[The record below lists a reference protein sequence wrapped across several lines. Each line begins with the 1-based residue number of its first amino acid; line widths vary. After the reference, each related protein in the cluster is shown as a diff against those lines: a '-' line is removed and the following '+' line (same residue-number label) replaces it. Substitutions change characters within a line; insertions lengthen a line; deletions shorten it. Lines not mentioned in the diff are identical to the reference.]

1 MLAVVPRDPRITRS
15 TVVAAAFV
23 AAATTGCTPEPSD
36 PSIVVLKPVATTAAP
51 YSRIDDIALVTPD
64 IACVIDSYE
73 FRVRCGDRAGDVLGV
88 FGRKGDGPGE
98 SRTLSAL
105 ERGADGSVG
114 IIDLGLN
121 RLSFYATSGKL
132 VSQVSMPRG
141 FLPHKIF
148 DQRVLGIRVEW
159 TDQATG
165 DGGTWIPREVDLLSG
180 DVLWER
186 SDLEDVADT
195 ECGKVRKG
203 WPDGRGGFVFWACQ
217 DELVFLQH
225 RDAKG
230 ASVVASPTYFEEL
243 PNQRDV
249 DGYLTGI
256 FAMGS
261 EDYVAEYRKTP
272 KRWFLTPEP
281 INFDF
286 EGRLWVATTRDRDTY
301 SYIDVW
307 NGQQYLGTLRIR
319 DRLMGY
325 DLLGT
330 TFAALVERTPG
341 PNGIARRAIDWYD
354 ISALDF
360 GS

>member
-1 MLAVVPRDPRITRS
+1 MLAVVHRGSRITS
-15 TVVAAAFV
+15 SAVVAAAFV
-23 AAATTGCTPEPSD
+23 AVATAGCTTDPAE

-88 FGRKGDGPGE
+88 FGRKGEGPGE
-98 SRTLSAL
+98 FGSLPAL
-105 ERGADGSVG
+105 ERGADGTVG
-114 IIDLGLN
+114 IFDLRLN
-121 RLSFYATSGKL
+121 RLSFHAPSGKL
-132 VSQVSMPRG
+132 VSQVSMPRR
-141 FLPHKIF
+141 FAPHDIS
-148 DQRVLGIRVEW
+148 DQRVLGIRVEF
-159 TDQATG
+159 TDQLTG
-165 DGGTWIPREVDLLSG
+165 DGGTWIPGEVDLLSG
-180 DVLWER
+180 EVLWER

-217 DELVFLQH
+217 HELVFLEH
-225 RDAKG
+225 RDAG
-230 ASVVASPTYFEEL
+230 SASVVASPTYFEEL

-261 EDYVAEYRKTP
+261 EEYVAQYRKTP

-286 EGRLWVATTRDRDTY
+286 KGRLWVATTRDRDTY
-301 SYIDVW
+301 SYIDIW
-307 NGQQYLGTLRIR
+307 NGQQYAGTLRIR
-319 DRLMGY
+319 DRLMGF

-354 ISALDF
+354 ISVLDF